1 MMSKEHHS
9 EYIESGLTVRPI
21 AGKLGAE
28 VSGIKLLDIS
38 SHDHETI
45 RTIYKLMLRHKVI
58 FFREQNLSPEQH
70 EKFASFFGDIHV
82 AHPLLPSKDGY
93 PNIFE
98 IDYTIPGS
106 QYPSYENGSNTKYQ
120 DHGVAWHTDITFTE
134 EPPKCSILNGVII
147 PYAGGDTMWSD
158 QVLAFSTLSNKMKD
172 MLRGCY
178 AIHDASEFAHSG
190 INAVSRHPVVIRH
203 PETGEESLF
212 VHKGFTRRI
221 VDLSKPE
228 SDMILSFLYE
238 HSTRY
243 EFTVRYRWTQGD
255 IAFADNRVTQ
265 HAVVGDIGR
274 ASRLVNRVTLKGE
287 KPIPAIQMNLVVG

>member
-1 MMSKEHHS
+1 
-9 EYIESGLTVRPI
+9 
-21 AGKLGAE
+21 
-28 VSGIKLLDIS
+28 
-38 SHDHETI
+38 
-45 RTIYKLMLRHKVI
+45 MLRHKVI

-70 EKFASFFGDIHV
+70 EKFASFFGDVHV
-82 AHPLLPSKDGY
+82 AHPLLPSKDGH

-106 QYPSYENGSNTKYQ
+106 QYPSYENGDNTKYQ
-120 DHGVAWHTDITFTE
+120 DRGVAWHTDITFTD

-158 QVLAFSTLSNKMKD
+158 QVLAFSTLSKKMKD

-190 INAVSRHPVVIRH
+190 IKAVSKHPVVIKH

-212 VHKGFTRRI
+212 VHQGFTRRI

-228 SDMILSFLYE
+228 SDTILNFLHE

-287 KPIPAIQMNLVVG
+287 KPIPAIQ

>member
-1 MMSKEHHS
+1 MSIMAKEHHVQYS
-9 EYIESGLTVRPI
+9 ECDLTIKPV

-28 VSGIKLLDIS
+28 VEGVRLSDLIVSKDPALI
-38 SHDHETI
+38 ETI
-45 RTIYKLMLRHKVI
+45 YNLMLRHKVV
-58 FFREQNLSPEQH
+58 FFRKQNLNPEQH
-70 EKFASFFGDIHV
+70 ESFASLFGTPGN

-120 DHGVAWHTDITFTE
+120 DRGVAWHTDITFIE

-158 QVLAFSTLSNKMKD
+158 QVLAFSTLSKKMKD

-190 INAVSRHPVVIRH
+190 ISAVARHPVVTVH

-228 SDMILSFLYE
+228 SDMMLNFLHE

-243 EFTVRYRWTQGD
+243 EFTVRHRWTQGD

-274 ASRLVNRVTLKGE
+274 APRLINRVTLAGE
-287 KPIPAIQMNLVVG
+287 KLIPSLIQSS